1 MPDHPNSEFATALWD
16 AVAQGDGGAV
26 QALLAEDVVWTA
38 GGHHALS
45 GRFVGPEAVLD
56 YLARV
61 GENTDELKTELT
73 DIFVND
79 RGAIVVYHLSARRE
93 LRRLETDL
101 FLELEIADG
110 KLKRAR
116 SVSFDQVASNE
127 FWSGMAT

>member
-16 AVAQGDGGAV
+16 SVAEGDSEAVRG
-26 QALLAEDVVWTA
+26 LLADEVVWHA

-45 GRFVGPEAVLD
+45 GEFEGPDAVLD

-61 GENTDELKTELT
+61 GESTDELSTELT

-79 RGAIVVYHLSARRE
+79 RGAVVVYHLSARRE
-93 LRRLETDL
+93 LKRLETDL
-101 FLELEIADG
+101 FLELEIREG
-110 KLKRAR
+110 KLARAR

-127 FWSGMAT
+127 FWA